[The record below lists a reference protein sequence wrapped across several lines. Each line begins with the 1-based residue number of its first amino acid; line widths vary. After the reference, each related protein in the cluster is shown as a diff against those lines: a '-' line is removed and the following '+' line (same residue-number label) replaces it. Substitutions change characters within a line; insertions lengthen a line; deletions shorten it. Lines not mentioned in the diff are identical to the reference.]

1 MAEKK
6 LPVITINRLYAAY
19 GTTVAKLLSD
29 RLGIP
34 YYDKDFIKKT
44 VAESEYETSEVEDNG
59 EEISTGNKF
68 LNMLL
73 NNTVGSYPD
82 MIRDL

>member
-19 GTTVAKLLSD
+19 GTTVAKILSD
-29 RLGIP
+29 RLGFP

-59 EEISTGNKF
+59 EEKALAYYRSLYKKWKKDRKF
-68 LNMLL
+68 N
-73 NNTVGSYPD
+73 
-82 MIRDL
+82 I